1 MKLVHWI
8 LLVVDILLLI
18 LLTLIYFCVSVIKYA
33 IIFVSVVSWIV
44 LLPLWILLRLIKL
57 LNIPSVFWISRLIPV
72 NKLIELI
79 YKKSDKI
86 ADLIEIHKCFL

>member
-1 MKLVHWI
+1 MKLVHWF

-18 LLTLIYFCVSVIKYA
+18 LLTLLYFCVSVIKYA
-33 IIFVSVVSWIV
+33 IIFVSVVSWVV

-57 LNIPSVFWISRLIPV
+57 LNIPSVFWISKLIPV

-79 YKKSDKI
+79 YKASDNI
-86 ADLIEIHKCFL
+86 ADLIEMHKCFL

>member
-1 MKLVHWI
+1 MKLVHRL

-18 LLTLIYFCVSVIKYA
+18 LLALIYFCVSVIKYA
-33 IIFVSVVSWIV
+33 IIFISVVSWFV

-57 LNIPSVFWISRLIPV
+57 LNIPSVFWISRLVPM
-72 NKLIELI
+72 NKLIGLI
-79 YKKSDKI
+79 YKASDNI